1 MSFRTRLQGFVE
13 NRQKIQIWYGMGCHN
28 TVTGRVLN
36 VDHDHIDLESYS
48 HESDGQIHIRR
59 ILIPLHLILHIDIT
73 SSEIEEEEEAAAGA
87 PTTATI
93 VGEPRETKL
102 LTPLLSIID
111 LPDAPKGYAVRILS
125 QLNASY
131 SNRFSRMAAG
141 PGGVYF
147 ACDGSVWYVD
157 QGGQLTEYARIRGNS
172 TISGLRFDR
181 KGVLYVSTIQ
191 GTVYRIDPNKSGR
204 ILAQLDGSLTGGGTF
219 LSDLAIGA
227 RDELYVSNFPS
238 NTGGIFRIDRT
249 GEYEVMIGGPGHG
262 TQGLLLDTDNFLWCL
277 EHATGSVVK
286 RSLDGREIAR
296 VTVAEPECFNFADGY
311 DGNLTMDSL
320 GRLYVTAGRSGTVL
334 RVNREGRSEVFLNGL
349 VNPTG
354 IAFGSDGALFVLEA
368 GRSRVLRVAAL
379 DKADRTASATAL
391 S

>member
-28 TVTGRVLN
+28 TVTGRVLS
-36 VDHDHIDLESYS
+36 VDHDHIDVESYS

-59 ILIPLHLILHIDIT
+59 ILVPLHLILHIDIT
-73 SSEIEEEEEAAAGA
+73 SAEMAEEEDNFALPVEKESKQTAAA
-87 PTTATI
+87 PQMS
-93 VGEPRETKL
+93 V
-102 LTPLLSIID
+102 ID
-111 LPDAPKGYAVRILS
+111 LPDAPRGYGVKVLS

-131 SNRFSRMAAG
+131 SNRFSRMASG

-147 ACDGSVWYVD
+147 ACDGSVWFVD
-157 QGGQLTEYARIRGNS
+157 SSGQLTEYARIRGNS

-181 KGVLYVSTIQ
+181 KGVLYVATIQ

-219 LSDLAIGA
+219 LSDLAIGT
-227 RDELYVSNFPS
+227 RDEIYVSNFPS
-238 NTGGIFRIDRT
+238 NTGGIFKIDRT
-249 GEYEVMIGGPGHG
+249 GEYEVLVGGPGHG
-262 TQGLLLDTDNFLWCL
+262 TQGLLLDSDGFLWCL

-286 RSLDGREIAR
+286 RSLDGREVAR
-296 VTVAEPECFNFADGY
+296 IQVAEPESFNFADGY
-311 DGNLTMDSL
+311 DGNLSMDSL
-320 GRLYVTAGRSGTVL
+320 GRIYVTAGRAGSVY
-334 RVNREGRSEVFLNGL
+334 RVNREGRSETFLVGL

-354 IAFGSDGALFVLEA
+354 VAFGADGALFVLEA

-379 DKADRTASATAL
+379 EKGDRTASATAL

>member
-1 MSFRTRLQGFVE
+1 MSFRTRLQVFVE
-13 NRQKIQIWYGMGCHN
+13 SRQKIQIWYGMGCHN
-28 TVTGRVLN
+28 TVTGRVLS
-36 VDHDHIDLESYS
+36 VDHDHIDVESYS

-59 ILIPLHLILHIDIT
+59 ILVPLHLILHIDIT
-73 SSEIEEEEEAAAGA
+73 ASEIEEEENNLITVNDQKDTI
-87 PTTATI
+87 PTQQHVI
-93 VGEPRETKL
+93 SV
-102 LTPLLSIID
+102 ID
-111 LPDAPKGYAVRILS
+111 LPDAPKGYAVRVLS
-125 QLNASY
+125 QLNSSY
-131 SNRFSRMAAG
+131 SNRFSRMTAG

-147 ACDGSVWYVD
+147 ACDGSVWFVD

-191 GTVYRIDPNKSGR
+191 GTLYRIDVNKSGR

-219 LSDLAIGA
+219 LSDLAIGL
-227 RDELYVSNFPS
+227 RDEIYVSNFPS
-238 NTGGIFRIDRT
+238 NTGGIFRIDRG
-249 GEYEVMIGGPGHG
+249 GESEVIVGGPGHG
-262 TQGLLLDTDNFLWCL
+262 TQGLWLDNDGFLWCL
-277 EHATGSVVK
+277 EHATGSVIK
-286 RSLDGREIAR
+286 RSLDGREIAS
-296 VTVAEPECFNFADGY
+296 VAVAEPESFNFADGY

-320 GRLYVTAGRSGTVL
+320 GRLYITAGRAGTVY

-354 IAFGSDGALFVLEA
+354 IVFASDGSLFVLEA

>member
-28 TVTGRVLN
+28 TVTGRVLS
-36 VDHDHIDLESYS
+36 VDHDHIDVESYS

-59 ILIPLHLILHIDIT
+59 ILVPLHLILHIDIT
-73 SSEIEEEEEAAAGA
+73 SAEMAEEEDNFALPVEKEAKQTAAA
-87 PTTATI
+87 PQMS
-93 VGEPRETKL
+93 V
-102 LTPLLSIID
+102 ID
-111 LPDAPKGYAVRILS
+111 LPDAPRGYGVKVLS

-131 SNRFSRMAAG
+131 SNRFSRMASG

-147 ACDGSVWYVD
+147 ACDGSVWFVD
-157 QGGQLTEYARIRGNS
+157 SSGQLTEYARIRGNS

-181 KGVLYVSTIQ
+181 KGVLYVATIQ

-219 LSDLAIGA
+219 LSDLAIGT
-227 RDELYVSNFPS
+227 RDEIYVSNFPS
-238 NTGGIFRIDRT
+238 NTGGIFKIDRT
-249 GEYEVMIGGPGHG
+249 GEYEVLVGGPGHG
-262 TQGLLLDTDNFLWCL
+262 TQGLLLDSDGFLWCL

-286 RSLDGREIAR
+286 RSLDGREVAR
-296 VTVAEPECFNFADGY
+296 IQVAEPESFNFADGY
-311 DGNLTMDSL
+311 DGNLSMDSL
-320 GRLYVTAGRSGTVL
+320 GRIYVTAGRAGSVF
-334 RVNREGRSEVFLNGL
+334 RVNREGRSETFLVGL

-354 IAFGSDGALFVLEA
+354 VAFGADGALFVLEA

-379 DKADRTASATAL
+379 EKGDRTASATAL

>member
-28 TVTGRVLN
+28 TVTGRVLS
-36 VDHDHIDLESYS
+36 VDHDHIDVESYS

-59 ILIPLHLILHIDIT
+59 ILVPLHLILHIDIT
-73 SSEIEEEEEAAAGA
+73 SSEMQEEEEAAAG
-87 PTTATI
+87 TESK
-93 VGEPRETKL
+93 EPKL
-102 LTPLLSIID
+102 LASLTSVID
-111 LPDAPKGYAVRILS
+111 LPDAPKGYAVRVLS

-131 SNRFSRMAAG
+131 SNRFSRMSLG

-147 ACDGSVWYVD
+147 ACDGSVWFVD
-157 QGGQLTEYARIRGNS
+157 QGGQLTEYARIKGNS

-204 ILAQLDGSLTGGGTF
+204 VLAQLDGGLTGGGTF
-219 LSDLAIGA
+219 LSDLVIGPK
-227 RDELYVSNFPS
+227 DELYVSNFPS

-249 GEYEVMIGGPGHG
+249 GEYEVLLGGPGHG
-262 TQGLLLDTDNFLWCL
+262 IQGLLLDPDGYLWCL
-277 EHATGSVVK
+277 EHASGSIVK
-286 RSLDGREIAR
+286 RSLDGREVAR
-296 VTVAEPECFNFADGY
+296 VEVAEPESFNFADGY
-311 DGNLTMDSL
+311 DGNLAMDSL
-320 GRLYVTAGRSGTVL
+320 GRLYITAGRAGSIL
-334 RVNREGRSEVFLNGL
+334 RINREGRREVFLNGL

-354 IAFGSDGALFVLEA
+354 ITFGTDGALFVLEA

>member
-28 TVTGRVLN
+28 TVTGRVLT
-36 VDHDHIDLESYS
+36 VDHDHIDVESYS

-73 SSEIEEEEEAAAGA
+73 SAEIEEEDDKNEA
-87 PTTATI
+87 PEQKDTSKATQ
-93 VGEPRETKL
+93 E
-102 LTPLLSIID
+102 LSAIID
-111 LPDAPKGYAVRILS
+111 LPDAPRGYAVRILS

-141 PGGVYF
+141 PGGIYF
-147 ACDGSVWYVD
+147 ACDGSVWFID
-157 QGGQLTEYARIRGNS
+157 NAGQLTEYARIRGNS

-219 LSDLAIGA
+219 LSDLAIGT
-227 RDELYVSNFPS
+227 REEIFVSNFPS
-238 NTGGIFRIDRT
+238 NTGGIFKIDRT
-249 GEYEVMIGGPGHG
+249 GEYEVLVGGPGHG
-262 TQGLLLDTDNFLWCL
+262 TQGLHLDSDGFLWCL

-296 VTVAEPECFNFADGY
+296 VAVAEPESFNFADGY

-320 GRLYVTAGRSGTVL
+320 GRLYVTAGRSGCVL
-334 RVNREGRSEVFLNGL
+334 RVNREGKSEFFLTGL

-354 IAFGSDGALFVLEA
+354 IAFGTDGALFVLEA

-379 DKADRTASATAL
+379 DKAERTSSATAL

>member
-28 TVTGRVLN
+28 TVTGRVLS
-36 VDHDHIDLESYS
+36 VDHDHIDVESYS

-59 ILIPLHLILHIDIT
+59 ILVPLHLILHIDIT
-73 SSEIEEEEEAAAGA
+73 SAEIAEEEDASGKDAKDGKVVSDMAS
-87 PTTATI
+87 
-93 VGEPRETKL
+93 V
-102 LTPLLSIID
+102 ID
-111 LPDAPKGYAVRILS
+111 LPDAPRGYAVRILS

-131 SNRFSRMAAG
+131 SNRFSRMTSG
-141 PGGVYF
+141 PGGMYF
-147 ACDGSVWYVD
+147 ACDGSVWFID
-157 QGGQLTEYARIRGNS
+157 NSGQLTEYARIRGNS

-181 KGVLYVSTIQ
+181 KSVLYVATIQ

-219 LSDLAIGA
+219 LADVAIGS
-227 RDELYVSNFPS
+227 REELFVSNFPS
-238 NTGGIFRIDRT
+238 NTGGIFKIDKS
-249 GEYEVMIGGPGHG
+249 GEYEVLIGGPGHG
-262 TQGLLLDTDNFLWCL
+262 TQGLNISSLNNDGFLWCL

-286 RSLDGREIAR
+286 RSLDGREVAR
-296 VTVAEPECFNFADGY
+296 VVVAEPESFNFADGY
-311 DGNLTMDSL
+311 DGNLAEDSL
-320 GRLYVTAGRSGTVL
+320 GRLYVTAGRAGSVL
-334 RVNREGRSEVFLNGL
+334 RVNREGKSETFLTGL
-349 VNPTG
+349 INPTG

-379 DKADRTASATAL
+379 DKAERTSSATAL